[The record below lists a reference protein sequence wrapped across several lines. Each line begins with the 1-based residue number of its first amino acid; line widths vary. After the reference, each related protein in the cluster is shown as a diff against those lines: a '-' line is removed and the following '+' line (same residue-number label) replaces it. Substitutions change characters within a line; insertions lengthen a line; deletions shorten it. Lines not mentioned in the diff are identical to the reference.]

1 MENEFEQYSVKEEI
15 QEINDG
21 LQDEKK
27 FTSDSLEKT
36 NQSDEKFSLQ
46 QTNTIIES
54 ELNQGNY
61 YGAEND
67 KEKSSISID
76 HCYARPWNWKAESS
90 FLRPTK
96 TLFIPKNTSK
106 INFPGQ
112 LIPPQDNEELIDI
125 ETVENQPTPIYDVNK
140 ANQLMEECEKHV
152 KCFKNDEG
160 NNHWEDAI
168 LNNNWTPTQIRLF
181 NGVISILNNHQLAK
195 LASKGLDYEAICRRT
210 AIDKSVQRLRRL
222 MATIFWDQKL
232 TQWLHQL
239 LVDNLSTEYLGIYLD
254 ILQTLKGKLPS
265 FVDKMISTQASHRAG
280 VMSTEN
286 LQPILKRPWDPVM
299 GSLMQDKPKKLPGNP
314 VIVVVPSSPVASNRY
329 MKWINLLSNLATV
342 VNVPFNL
349 GTPGQRLTTTH
360 CADQMFASIRGQVQE
375 IKNQHPNKN
384 IVLVGFNAGAAMA
397 LQVAQVETVL
407 AVICLGFSLL
417 TAEGKRGEP
426 EDTLLELQ
434 TPVLFVIGQGSTTSS
449 QEDMEDLRERMR
461 VETGLVVVGSADN
474 FLRISKKKKRTEGI
488 TQSVVDR
495 CIVDEI
501 GEFISGLILSPFP
514 PQIRQSPVHVPDEPT
529 ATAKKAKIERKRYNS
544 NASSLD
550 SEDQT
555 SPMPPRIARPVGRP
569 PGSKSKSKLEVK
581 WAAQVAQGTEP
592 PTPAN
597 NNTTTPVNV
606 PTSPSPSSTPPHT
619 PLTLDSSSS
628 DSFLDKQ
635 QQQTVDRSS
644 VSNLPTAKIKT
655 LLPNVHPPDPPRQFV
670 RKVRTLKPVAATGSS
685 SSSSSS
691 SSTGNIVT
699 ISTSRG
705 SSIKAQHHTPVSAK
719 MQAYGMARHNIVSG
733 SRLSTLL
740 RGGIKT
746 IPPTQPKTSSPA
758 IKILENVTFAPGAS
772 KIMSNAIGKTVTVL
786 NSSGGVKHSGANVI
800 LMPDGKI
807 KTITS
812 GNIIK
817 GTSYITSKKQL
828 LGNKPPKPVRRF
840 TPFKQSAST
849 SSSSLPPPTNLTTQ
863 DIMDLPI
870 IFADDNQVL
879 EGPLQEISPP
889 PPPPPVQQTP
899 PTIAPPPKIIS
910 SGSKFVLVNK
920 PMSANQSNTHFVI
933 SQNSSKKPTTIYRQT
948 PKYTKIIL
956 SKRAPTDEMKSSNII
971 TRIANLSPEISV
983 KKVSSSPMA
992 SSSSMGN
999 IDNIDLE
1006 NELVATS
1013 IPKPMFMSSFS
1024 HVVNKQGEGYIR
1036 TIEKIREGNMRR
1048 TFPTITNDDDD
1059 DSDPDYVP
1067 PKMVKLN

>member
-581 WAAQVAQGTEP
+581 WAAQVAQ
-592 PTPAN
+592 
-597 NNTTTPVNV
+597 
-606 PTSPSPSSTPPHT
+606 
-619 PLTLDSSSS
+619 
-628 DSFLDKQ
+628 
-635 QQQTVDRSS
+635 
-644 VSNLPTAKIKT
+644 
-655 LLPNVHPPDPPRQFV
+655 
-670 RKVRTLKPVAATGSS
+670 
-685 SSSSSS
+685 
-691 SSTGNIVT
+691 
-699 ISTSRG
+699 
-705 SSIKAQHHTPVSAK
+705 AK

-758 IKILENVTFAPGAS
+758 IKSPPNYSVLENVTFAPGAS